1 MYSGLQLGSCL
12 KAGRRWSRKT
22 VVSMIPCGEL
32 RNYSLLMDLF
42 LVGGFQG
49 SIVFWSLA
57 KYCFISSD
65 PTDTN
70 DLRQIRNWVGETF
83 CRNDP
88 SPLSSTLTGFG
99 YLALIHWIHRSTDRS
114 SCRNRL
120 DLYRCQANSTNEEFQ
135 LPLLLIFPSR
145 SPSVWHLITHP
156 RCVTPIINNNNV
168 LFPPL

>member
-1 MYSGLQLGSCL
+1 MWRIKELLTSYGFLFGWRFSRVNCVL
-12 KAGRRWSRKT
+12 KFSW
-22 VVSMIPCGEL
+22 IL
-32 RNYSLLMDLF
+32 
-42 LVGGFQG
+42 
-49 SIVFWSLA
+49 
-57 KYCFISSD
+57 FISSD

-120 DLYRCQANSTNEEFQ
+120 DLYRCQANSTNSTNEEFQ